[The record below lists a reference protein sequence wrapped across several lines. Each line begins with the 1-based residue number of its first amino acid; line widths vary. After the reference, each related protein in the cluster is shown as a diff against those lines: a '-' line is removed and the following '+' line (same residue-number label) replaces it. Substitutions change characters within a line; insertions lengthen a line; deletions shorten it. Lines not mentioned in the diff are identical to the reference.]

1 MENKL
6 KDIKIKSTTKSN
18 GITLIAL
25 VITIVVLLILAGVS
39 IAMLIGNNG
48 IITKANEAKFKS
60 IETKKEESASF
71 ENIDKIM
78 YGAPIPENFYYV
90 GGTVDTGLVISDKAS
105 DENAGINYQEALS
118 LKGNQFVWI
127 PVSKAICDE
136 IVTLEN
142 TSDKERAINDVI
154 NNINAD
160 TNKKGYPMSIKV
172 VNGTTTEYVS
182 ILYDTELIEKSESN
196 IQTYSVS
203 FTALPYSRENGNYR
217 EPDIASTSDSMK
229 NYLDILNFTSV
240 NNFEKELHDKY
251 NKMVES
257 VNKYGGF
264 YVARYETTIPERSRE
279 EDKNEGSCSF
289 KAGRDVKINTNWYQF
304 SKMHENYGIST
315 GSNIYSNSIWG
326 CQWDQMMLFMKD
338 KKNELNAGKPYI
350 ISAENMAAEANGT
363 ISKSA
368 SKENNSTK
376 NIFDVAGNVY
386 EYTLETRSVT
396 THTKRSSCYQKGA
409 SQYANKRNYVII
421 QNDSNVGS
429 KYDGGRCSFILN

>member
-1 MENKL
+1 MENEL
-6 KDIKIKSTTKSN
+6 KYIKIKSTTKSN

-25 VITIVVLLILAGVS
+25 VITIVVLLILAGIS
-39 IAMLIGNNG
+39 MSTLTNTG
-48 IITKANEAKFKS
+48 IIRKAQEAKFKS
-60 IETKKEESASF
+60 EEAQKEEIDSF

-90 GGTVDTGLVISDKAS
+90 GGTADTGLVISDKAV
-105 DENAGINYQEALS
+105 DENAGIDYQATLS

-136 IVTLEN
+136 TVILEN
-142 TSDKERAINDVI
+142 TSDKESAINDVI

-172 VNGTTTEYVS
+172 VNGIEIEYVS
-182 ILYDTELIEKSESN
+182 VLYNTELIEKSENN

-203 FTALPYSRENGNYR
+203 FTALPYSRENGDYR

-229 NYLDILNFTSV
+229 NYLDILNFTSI

-264 YVARYETTIPERSRE
+264 YVARYETTIPDRSRE

-289 KAGRDVKINTNWYQF
+289 KAGRDVEINTNWYQF

-338 KKNELNAGKPYI
+338 IKNELNGGKPYI
-350 ISAENMAAEANGT
+350 ISAENMAAETNDI

-368 SKENNSTK
+368 SKENNYTK

-386 EYTLETRSVT
+386 EYTLETRSAT

-409 SQYANKRNYVII
+409 SPYASKRSYVII

-429 KYDGGRCSFILN
+429 KYDGGRCSFILD